1 MTIACN
7 DGNIRNA
14 AVGKFETALD
24 TMIEQAMRS
33 TAFGKISS
41 VYGHIAENGSLVR
54 KWSARKMAITDKT
67 VKKRCLS
74 VRFQPFQTRFYGQ
87 MLRKEAFVRKSSS

>member
-14 AVGKFETALD
+14 AVGKFETALA
-24 TMIEQAMRS
+24 TMIEQALRS

-54 KWSARKMAITDKT
+54 KISAVSDPVLRTNAP
-67 VKKRCLS
+67 KRGFC
-74 VRFQPFQTRFYGQ
+74 P
-87 MLRKEAFVRKSSS
+87 